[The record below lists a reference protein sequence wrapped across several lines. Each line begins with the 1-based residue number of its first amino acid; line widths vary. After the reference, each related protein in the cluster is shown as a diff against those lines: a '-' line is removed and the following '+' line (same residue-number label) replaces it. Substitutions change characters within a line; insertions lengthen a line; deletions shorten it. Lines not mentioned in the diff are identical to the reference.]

1 MKLTLVQTLLEHAGT
16 SVSAISGVL
25 AAKGKRIDLFG
36 VLVLAL
42 VTAFGGG
49 TTRDLLVGDAPV
61 AWLRGPQ
68 LLLNATITALLT
80 FAVARAMPL
89 PRRALIV
96 ADAGALAIFA
106 ILGTTKG
113 LAFHFSAPVAILLGV
128 VTGIAGGIVRDVL
141 TGEVPLV
148 FRPEIRLYATA
159 AFVGSTI
166 FVVLTSM
173 LGTSTAMLLGAG
185 TVFALRLAAMR
196 WKLSLPIFDTRE

>member
-1 MKLTLVQTLLEHAGT
+1 MKLALVQALLEHAGT

-49 TTRDLLVGDAPV
+49 TARDLLVGDAPV
-61 AWLRGPQ
+61 AWLRGPA
-68 LLLNATITALLT
+68 LLLNATITALVI
-80 FAVARAMPL
+80 FAVARLAHL
-89 PRRALIV
+89 PRRALLV

-106 ILGTTKG
+106 ILGTSKG

-159 AFVGSTI
+159 ALAGSVAFVALI
-166 FVVLTSM
+166 PA
-173 LGTSTAMLLGAG
+173 LGESASMLLGAA
-185 TVFALRLAAMR
+185 TVLALRLIAMQ
-196 WKLSLPIFDTRE
+196 WKISLPVFDTR